1 MHRKH
6 RDHETK
12 AGALQCWGSAD
23 REEMGS
29 PSVLLPEA
37 SKHGGND
44 MQARKKQWDPK
55 PAGDVIGSTG

>member
-1 MHRKH
+1 
-6 RDHETK
+6 
-12 AGALQCWGSAD
+12 LQCWGSAD

-37 SKHGGND
+37 SKRGGND